1 MTPSER
7 KLAAQER
14 ARCQND
20 RVGPQLAPIGQ
31 PEADHARG
39 AVRLQA
45 KRRGLALDDRKRLLR
60 REQLVNRSLVAPPV
74 GLDSLAPAGR
84 ALAGIEQAIM
94 DGGMIRRARDQDVE
108 GIHLPTPLAPKST
121 RLK

>member
-1 MTPSER
+1 MTHSEM

-74 GLDSLAPAGR
+74 GLDSWAPDGR

-94 DGGMIRRARDQDVE
+94 DRSAEHTSELQSLMRISYAV
-108 GIHLPTPLAPKST
+108 
-121 RLK
+121 